1 MKELLNL
8 VRCEFQKLKRKRFIQ
23 LTIAAACLFP
33 IPLMIAMAKDEQP
46 FIQLFRAVVLFADL
60 LFLPCVLGIIA
71 SMLFSMEQ
79 DNDTLKNLLAIPVSK
94 TKIYLTKLTV
104 LFLLS
109 LIYSLAAYGASLIGG
124 LIVGEVSDVLF
135 LLLVSTGLGIFVFL
149 ATIPVIAIII
159 ICNKSSVFSIIVA
172 FIYAVV
178 GFALVQTIG
187 RGSAFDMLT
196 SILPIC
202 ITGKWYFGIVPV
214 EQALS
219 YILPHTLST
228 PVAAG
233 LLTTYGIAFALLS
246 LFRYRRAEI

>member
-1 MKELLNL
+1 MLNL

-94 TKIYLTKLTV
+94 TKVFLTKLTV

-124 LIVGEVSDVLF
+124 LIVGEISDVLL
-135 LLLVSTGLGIFVFL
+135 LLLVSIELGIFIFL

-159 ICNKSSVFSIIVA
+159 ICNKGSVFSIIVA

-187 RGSAFDMLT
+187 RGASFDMLT
-196 SILPIC
+196 TILPIC
-202 ITGKWYFGIVPV
+202 ITGKWYFGVVPV

-219 YILPHTLST
+219 YILPYTLST
-228 PVAAG
+228 PAAAG

-246 LFRYRRAEI
+246 MFHYNRAEI